1 MAKTTICKLDHM
13 YHSGKL
19 FTSIKDIKDDHVLIL
34 RKGKLY
40 QVIDKETTE
49 QIFDLVNYG
58 EPSDKT
64 SGFYIDIVHLVSSK
78 PAKELFAN
86 DVKIRTLR

>member
-1 MAKTTICKLDHM
+1 MSRKIFMNVEDA
-13 YHSGKL
+13 
-19 FTSIKDIKDDHVLIL
+19 KDDHVLIL

-49 QIFDLVNYG
+49 QILDLVNCG
-58 EPSDKT
+58 EPSDEE

-86 DVKIRTLR
+86 DVEIRALR